1 MRRLARMR
9 AALIERMAM
18 REQPRDADLGAA
30 MRLNNPVKET
40 LRAGGAA
47 IGVFI
52 PMPSPDVVEI
62 VALAGFDFALL
73 DAEHGRISPDDAYPM
88 ILAAE
93 ARDIPAF
100 VRVGENDRQVVL
112 KYLDLGV
119 SGVMIPQ
126 TNTPELAREAIEA
139 MRYAPAGLRGLAG
152 GRTFDYGQGGPM
164 SELVPAIN
172 DRVLSIVQFE
182 HIDALPHLDA
192 LLETPGLDVLFVG
205 PTDLHQSMGYGG
217 QLGHP
222 EVEAVIQQVAD
233 AAKDRGVALAIVAPD
248 AEQTNRRLRQ
258 GFRMVVTNVPALL
271 MRASRDMLAAIER

>member
-1 MRRLARMR
+1 
-9 AALIERMAM
+9 
-18 REQPRDADLGAA
+18 

-40 LRAGGAA
+40 LRAGGTA

-93 ARDIPAF
+93 ARDIPAL

-126 TNTPELAREAIEA
+126 TNSPELAREAIEA

-152 GRTFDYGQGGPM
+152 GRTFDYGQGRPM

-172 DRVLSIVQFE
+172 ERVLSIVQFE

-192 LLETPGLDVLFVG
+192 CSQLPGLDVLFVG
-205 PTDLHQSMGYGG
+205 PTDLHQSMGFGG
-217 QLGHP
+217 QTRSSGRRGRDP
-222 EVEAVIQQVAD
+222 AGCRCRQGTEVL
-233 AAKDRGVALAIVAPD
+233 RSAIVAPD
-248 AEQTNRRLRQ
+248 AEQTNRRLTQ
-258 GFRMVVTNVPALL
+258 GFQMVVTNAPALL
-271 MRASRDMLAAIER
+271 MRASRDMLTAIER

>member
-1 MRRLARMR
+1 M
-9 AALIERMAM
+9 
-18 REQPRDADLGAA
+18 
-30 MRLNNPVKET
+30 MRLNNPVKDR

-93 ARDIPAF
+93 ARDVPAF

-126 TNTPELAREAIEA
+126 TNTPELARAAIEA
-139 MRYAPAGLRGLAG
+139 VRYAPAGLRGLAG
-152 GRTFDYGQGGPM
+152 GRTFDYGQGKPM

-182 HIDALPHLDA
+182 HIDALPHLEA

-222 EVEAVIQQVAD
+222 QVEAVIQQVAD
-233 AAKDRGVALAIVAPD
+233 AAKERGVALAIVAPD
-248 AEQTNRRLRQ
+248 AEQTNRRLKQ
-258 GFRMVVTNVPALL
+258 GFQMVVTNVPALL

>member
-1 MRRLARMR
+1 
-9 AALIERMAM
+9 
-18 REQPRDADLGAA
+18 

-100 VRVGENDRQVVL
+100 VRIGENDRQVVL

-126 TNTPELAREAIEA
+126 TNSAELVRDAIQA

-152 GRTFDYGQGGPM
+152 GRTFDYGQGTPM
-164 SELVPAIN
+164 PELVPVIN
-172 DRVLSIVQFE
+172 ERVLSIIQFE
-182 HIDALPHLDA
+182 HIAALAQLDQILA
-192 LLETPGLDVLFVG
+192 TPGLDILFVG
-205 PTDLHQSMGYGG
+205 PTDLGQSMGFAGRAG
-217 QLGHP
+217 QP

-233 AAKDRGVALAIVAPD
+233 AGRNQDVALAIVAP
-248 AEQTNRRLRQ
+248 
-258 GFRMVVTNVPALL
+258 
-271 MRASRDMLAAIER
+271 

>member
-1 MRRLARMR
+1 
-9 AALIERMAM
+9 
-18 REQPRDADLGAA
+18 
-30 MRLNNPVKET
+30 MRLDNPVKDT
-40 LRAGGAA
+40 LRNGGTA

-52 PMPSPDVVEI
+52 PMPSPDIVEI

-126 TNTPELAREAIEA
+126 TNTPDLVKDALAG

-152 GRTFDYGQGGPM
+152 GRTFDYGQAAPM
-164 SELVPAIN
+164 AEMVPQIN
-172 DRVLSIVQFE
+172 DRVLGIIQFE
-182 HIDALPHLDA
+182 HIDALA
-192 LLETPGLDVLFVG
+192 NLEGILATPGIDVLFVG
-205 PTDLHQSMGYGG
+205 PTDLHQSMGFGG

-222 EVEAVIQQVAD
+222 DVEAVIQQVVD
-233 AAKDRGVALAIVAPD
+233 TAKGSGVALAIVAPD
-248 AEQTNRRLRQ
+248 AAAANKRLAQ
-258 GFRMVVTNVPALL
+258 GFQMVVTNVPALL
-271 MRASRDMLAAIER
+271 MQAS

>member
-1 MRRLARMR
+1 
-9 AALIERMAM
+9 
-18 REQPRDADLGAA
+18 
-30 MRLNNPVKET
+30 MRLDNPVKDT
-40 LRAGGAA
+40 LRNGGAA

-52 PMPSPDVVEI
+52 PMPSPDIVEI

-100 VRVGENDRQVVL
+100 VRIGENDRQVVL

-126 TNTPELAREAIEA
+126 TNTPDLVKDALAG

-152 GRTFDYGQGGPM
+152 GRTFDYGQAAPM
-164 SELVPAIN
+164 AEMVPQIN
-172 DRVLSIVQFE
+172 DRVLGIIQFE
-182 HIDALPHLDA
+182 HIDALA
-192 LLETPGLDVLFVG
+192 NLEGILATPGIDVLFVG
-205 PTDLHQSMGYGG
+205 PTDLHQSMGFGG

-222 EVEAVIQQVAD
+222 DVEKVIQQVVD
-233 AAKDRGVALAIVAPD
+233 TAKASGVALAIVAPD
-248 AEQTNRRLRQ
+248 AAAANKRLAQ
-258 GFRMVVTNVPALL
+258 GFQMIVPNIPGLL
-271 MRASRDMLAAIER
+271 MQASTSFLQNLER

>member
-1 MRRLARMR
+1 MR
-9 AALIERMAM
+9 I
-18 REQPRDADLGAA
+18 D
-30 MRLNNPVKET
+30 NPVKEA
-40 LRAGGAA
+40 LRNGGTA

-52 PMPSPDVVEI
+52 PMPSPDIVEI

-73 DAEHGRISPDDAYPM
+73 DGEHGRISPDDAYPM

-93 ARDIPAF
+93 ARDMPAF

-126 TNTPELAREAIEA
+126 TNTPELARDAIA
-139 MRYAPAGLRGLAG
+139 AVRYAPEGLRGLAG
-152 GRTFDYGQGGPM
+152 GRTFDYGQGAPM

-172 DRVLSIVQFE
+172 QRVLSIVQFE
-182 HIDALPHLDA
+182 HIDALTHLDA
-192 LLETPGLDVLFVG
+192 LLDLPGLDVFFVG

-222 EVEAVIQQVAD
+222 EVEAIIQQVAE
-233 AAKDRGVALAIVAPD
+233 AARKRGVPLGIVAPD
-248 AEQTNRRLRQ
+248 AETTNRRLEQ
-258 GFRMVVTNVPALL
+258 GFQMVVTNVPALL
-271 MRASRDMLAAIER
+271 TRASKEMLNGINR